1 MTRVRSVSSLCA
13 ARLVALPLLCALVAA
28 CTASDR
34 QQSPASDQ
42 PALDASITQF
52 RHDEGTRNLRAGVTN
67 MGSAAV
73 TVTRATLSWSGFA
86 PTSVELEPWT
96 LEPGRTAGFTLQY
109 GAARCE
115 SEPTDR
121 PRLDV
126 VVDGR
131 EHWLPLTVED
141 PELLERLYANECAEQ
156 RLDATGTVS
165 LRLADAPVERAGEE
179 YLPGDVLI
187 RRKPGSTDRLTVVD
201 VGGSVLLR
209 LTPKETGALPTHLDA
224 DQRSLRVPVL
234 VGSAHRCD
242 AHALGNSSQTFLL
255 SVYVRRGQD
264 PVHRVITVPDR
275 GSKALLTELI
285 ARDCR

>member
-1 MTRVRSVSSLCA
+1 MARVRSVSSVCA
-13 ARLVALPLLCALVAA
+13 ARLVALLVLCAVLAA
-28 CTASDR
+28 CTATDP
-34 QQSPASDQ
+34 QQSPESDRA
-42 PALDASITQF
+42 ALDASITQF

-67 MGSAAV
+67 LGSAAV
-73 TVTRATLSWSGFA
+73 TVTRARLSWSGFA

-115 SEPTDR
+115 DEPTGR

-131 EHWLPLTVED
+131 EHRLPLTVED
-141 PELLERLYANECAEQ
+141 PQLLERLYRNECAEH

-165 LRLADAPVERAGEE
+165 LRLDDAPVRLAGEE
-179 YLPGDVLI
+179 YLPGDVLV
-187 RRKPGSTDRLTVVD
+187 RRRPGSSARLTIVD

-209 LTPKETGALPTHLDA
+209 LTPRDTGALPAHLDA

-264 PVHRVITVPDR
+264 PVHRVITVPDD